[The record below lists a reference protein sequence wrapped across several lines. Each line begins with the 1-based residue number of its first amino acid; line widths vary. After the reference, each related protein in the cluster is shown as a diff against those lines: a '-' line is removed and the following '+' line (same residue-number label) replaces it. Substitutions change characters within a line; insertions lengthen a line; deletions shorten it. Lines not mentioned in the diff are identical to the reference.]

1 MKAGICCDS
10 LEHCTPAFLL
20 HMRMLDFYPFSY
32 PAFYPTVL
40 LCCFSPTV
48 FPALL
53 SLQLLGCL
61 YFLHFFLNFPFPC
74 HLLCLFGFDKSLRDE
89 EGRRRKLIFSLLRL
103 SSFCSCNVCMEFA
116 LV

>member
-40 LCCFSPTV
+40 LCYFSPTV
-48 FPALL
+48 FRLCCHCS
-53 SLQLLGCL
+53 SLAVCT
-61 YFLHFFLNFPFPC
+61 FCIFFLIS
-74 HLLCLFGFDKSLRDE
+74 LFLAIYFVYLASTKAFEMRKEE
-89 EGRRRKLIFSLLRL
+89 EGS
-103 SSFCSCNVCMEFA
+103 
-116 LV
+116 